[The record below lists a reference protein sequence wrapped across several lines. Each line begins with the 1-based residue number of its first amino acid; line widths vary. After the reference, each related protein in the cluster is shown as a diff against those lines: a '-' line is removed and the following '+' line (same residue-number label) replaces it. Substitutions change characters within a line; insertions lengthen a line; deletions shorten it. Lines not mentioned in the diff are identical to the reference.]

1 MTKIV
6 KISDDWLVEDMNMLM
21 DKMEEQC
28 IEGVVVRDSELEVY
42 DGDLEKITVEGEEV
56 LEDRFTGDSLYVE

>member
-6 KISDDWLVEDMNMLM
+6 KISDDWREEDMDLLM
-21 DKMEEQC
+21 DRMEEQG

-42 DGDLEKITVEGEEV
+42 DGDLEKITIEGEEV
-56 LEDRFTGDSLYVE
+56 LEERFTGDSLYVE